1 MLDKKIIRLKE
12 SELISLVKKII
23 NNLLKEEYNNSIHN
37 WELYQSVKKNKT
49 NITNKLNIV
58 NENKEEKLKNLF
70 DSMMRRYENL
80 VEVQREYEDFETADI
95 YQAYVYYVDPEIDW
109 EDDEY
114 VFKVVID
121 ENDPNG
127 YNLEYHAYMLY
138 SVTLTFGRPIFN
150 RLLKSWFEKHYR
162 LKISDISFV

>member
-1 MLDKKIIRLKE
+1 MKI
-12 SELISLVKKII
+12 KKII

-37 WELYQSVKKNKT
+37 WELYHSVKKNKI
-49 NITNKLNIV
+49 NITNRLNIV

-70 DSMMRRYENL
+70 DSMMEKYENL
-80 VEVQREYEDFETADI
+80 VEIEREYEDFETGDI

-127 YNLEYHAYMLY
+127 YKLEYYAYMLNPIV
-138 SVTLTFGRPIFN
+138 STLGRSMFKK
-150 RLLKSWFEKHYR
+150 LLKPWFEKHYR
-162 LKISDISFV
+162 LKISDISLV

>member
-1 MLDKKIIRLKE
+1 MKI
-12 SELISLVKKII
+12 KKII

-37 WELYQSVKKNKT
+37 WELYHSVKKNKT
-49 NITNKLNIV
+49 NITNRLNIV

-70 DSMMRRYENL
+70 DSMMEKYENL
-80 VEVQREYEDFETADI
+80 VEVQREYEDFETGDI

-121 ENDPNG
+121 ENNPDG
-127 YNLEYHAYMLY
+127 YKLDCPTYILY
-138 SVTLTFGRPIFN
+138 PIISTLGKPMVKK
-150 RLLKSWFEKHYR
+150 LLKPWFEKHYR
-162 LKISDISFV
+162 LKISDISLV